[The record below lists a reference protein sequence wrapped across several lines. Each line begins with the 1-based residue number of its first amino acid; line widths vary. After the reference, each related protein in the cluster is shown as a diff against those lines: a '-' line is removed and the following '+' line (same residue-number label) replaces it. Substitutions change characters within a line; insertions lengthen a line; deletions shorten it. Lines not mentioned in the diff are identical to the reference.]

1 MLKISIVCIQ
11 NISNLFTN
19 FGLIA
24 KLKMIGINELTM
36 YAYSSIVLMEMHTNR
51 NPSINIR
58 PAVKARFK
66 PEQILPGTLFSYN
79 GPL

>member
-1 MLKISIVCIQ
+1 
-11 NISNLFTN
+11 
-19 FGLIA
+19 
-24 KLKMIGINELTM
+24 MIGINELTM

-66 PEQILPGTLFSYN
+66 PEQTLPGTLFSYN